1 MILIEIN
8 DIIIQETF
16 QNDISQIFNERGLL
30 RTELIA
36 KEKLLTDAIC
46 NSFIHFFEIF
56 DCLFKYL
63 VQKNTLNQSLKQI
76 RSEKDELFANNQKLK
91 QEKLAAE
98 VSFD

>member
-1 MILIEIN
+1 L
-8 DIIIQETF
+8 F
-16 QNDISQIFNERGLL
+16 
-30 RTELIA
+30 
-36 KEKLLTDAIC
+36 
-46 NSFIHFFEIF
+46 
-56 DCLFKYL
+56 FKYL